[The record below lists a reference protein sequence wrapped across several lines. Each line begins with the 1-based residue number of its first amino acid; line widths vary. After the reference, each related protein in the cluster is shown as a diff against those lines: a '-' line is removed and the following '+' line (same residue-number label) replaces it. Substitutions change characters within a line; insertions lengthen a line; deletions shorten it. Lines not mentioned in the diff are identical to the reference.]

1 MPTSS
6 IFKSE
11 IWFKISAFPNFLTSS
26 YIERIFVKA
35 VSNISDIFFIGRE
48 SIMFYKIEM
57 QRIKDSLAQSEE
69 ALRASEAKLQAAY
82 RAAQDS
88 AVWLTFPAPS

>member
-1 MPTSS
+1 
-6 IFKSE
+6 
-11 IWFKISAFPNFLTSS
+11 
-26 YIERIFVKA
+26 
-35 VSNISDIFFIGRE
+35 
-48 SIMFYKIEM
+48 MFYKIEM